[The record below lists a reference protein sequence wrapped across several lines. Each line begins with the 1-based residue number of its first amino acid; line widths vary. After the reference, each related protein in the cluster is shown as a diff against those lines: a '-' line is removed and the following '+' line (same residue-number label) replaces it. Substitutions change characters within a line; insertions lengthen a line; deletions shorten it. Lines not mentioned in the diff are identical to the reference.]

1 MTRIEYAIGELCSF
15 AKGASIPRDRMFDSG
30 EYLYLHYG
38 DLYSGHDLYID
49 VRSPQK
55 RIPYIKS
62 SERVKD
68 EQLVLTEDIVY
79 ILTSETVDDLGKSLC
94 VINAGSQP
102 IVSGTETTVV
112 RIERKDIVNP
122 RYLNYLFQTSRF
134 KKTLQQYVT
143 GMKVFRVHPRDIAKI
158 AISLPP
164 LAEQQKIVNL
174 LDAIHDKIMLNRRI
188 NDHLAVLLEAAYDG
202 CLAHSSR
209 IVPLGEVIKICS
221 GGTPRTSV
229 DEYWRD
235 GQIPFF
241 APGDV
246 VDSVFSLSTA
256 KHITKQGLA
265 NCNSDLYE
273 TGTVM
278 LTARGT
284 VGKVT
289 MAGAPM
295 AMNQSC
301 FALVGLGVPQSVV
314 FQAIK
319 RVVRSLQAK
328 ANGATFAAINIK
340 DLETENVIVPSSK
353 TLDRYSNFAE
363 ALLLQILENEKESL
377 ELSQIRDVLLPKL
390 MSGEIDVSQVDLT
403 QLNGHL
409 SDN

>member
-1 MTRIEYAIGELCSF
+1 MKCKWEEKPLGELVSYMARGIAPKYSTGAGAADVLVLGQKCVRNQQVDISQARYHDSD
-15 AKGASIPRDRMFDSG
+15 AKQIKAEKVVQPLDILVNATGVGSAGRVAQAPEQLADTWTTDSHVLTLRASGIDPLYLGYFVKSKQKVIEGMAEGSTGQTEMNKARLCTEIVVTYPESRATQRAIASILSALD
-30 EYLYLHYG
+30 H
-38 DLYSGHDLYID
+38 
-49 VRSPQK
+49 
-55 RIPYIKS
+55 
-62 SERVKD
+62 
-68 EQLVLTEDIVY
+68 
-79 ILTSETVDDLGKSLC
+79 
-94 VINAGSQP
+94 
-102 IVSGTETTVV
+102 
-112 RIERKDIVNP
+112 
-122 RYLNYLFQTSRF
+122 
-134 KKTLQQYVT
+134 
-143 GMKVFRVHPRDIAKI
+143 KI
-158 AISLPP
+158 A
-164 LAEQQKIVNL
+164 
-174 LDAIHDKIMLNRRI
+174 LNCRI

-409 SDN
+409 SDG

>member
-1 MTRIEYAIGELCSF
+1 
-15 AKGASIPRDRMFDSG
+15 
-30 EYLYLHYG
+30 
-38 DLYSGHDLYID
+38 
-49 VRSPQK
+49 
-55 RIPYIKS
+55 
-62 SERVKD
+62 
-68 EQLVLTEDIVY
+68 
-79 ILTSETVDDLGKSLC
+79 
-94 VINAGSQP
+94 
-102 IVSGTETTVV
+102 
-112 RIERKDIVNP
+112 
-122 RYLNYLFQTSRF
+122 
-134 KKTLQQYVT
+134 
-143 GMKVFRVHPRDIAKI
+143 
-158 AISLPP
+158 
-164 LAEQQKIVNL
+164 
-174 LDAIHDKIMLNRRI
+174 

>member
-246 VDSVFSLSTA
+246 VDSVLSLSTA